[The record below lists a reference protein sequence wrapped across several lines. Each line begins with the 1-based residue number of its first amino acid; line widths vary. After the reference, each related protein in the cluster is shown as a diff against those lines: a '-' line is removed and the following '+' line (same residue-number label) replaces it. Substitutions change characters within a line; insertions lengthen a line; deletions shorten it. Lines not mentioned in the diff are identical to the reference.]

1 MDALKVAANDSVR
14 ACFNTT
20 RDVVPLDQTDYTDVA
35 AAVFSLDDVLAGA
48 LEVIKRNGFDIPIFF
63 AVEQGGKRALEDYK
77 RVQDVLL
84 QVNGVFRTLQ
94 S

>member
-48 LEVIKRNGFDIPIFF
+48 LEVIKRNGFDIPIFLVHRAF
-63 AVEQGGKRALEDYK
+63 PGKAALI
-77 RVQDVLL
+77 
-84 QVNGVFRTLQ
+84 FRKKY
-94 S
+94 SESRKP